1 MFTSIHNHT
10 ECSNLR
16 FADSTIKVESLI
28 DQAIE
33 LGYDGVC
40 ITDHEAISGHV
51 RFLKHYKELKEN
63 GKLPDGFKIGLGNEI
78 YLVDEKDVHV
88 ADGLATKCKYYHM
101 VLIAKDEIGHRQ
113 LRELSSSAW
122 EGYFKQGPAER
133 APTYKHKLKE
143 IVGKNKG
150 HLIASTACLG
160 GELAS
165 KILELKETNDPNIRD
180 EITDFLTFLRDTFGP
195 GNVFLEMQ
203 PRMHNEGL
211 DPHDQVIV
219 NRFIVRL
226 AEIFQMR
233 YIVSTDSHYLRKE
246 DRYVHEAFLNSDAT
260 KKGDRE
266 LSDFYETAYMMSE
279 KEVLRHL
286 ESHLESRQ
294 AKIAVDNTR
303 YIWNMLTEY
312 DLAHDVIVPTD
323 KHIPSEVTLRGIFDS
338 YPQYKYIQKFRNS
351 KDTQE
356 RYLLHL
362 IEEGFI
368 EKKQEFNETN
378 LARID
383 KELGTMWEVS
393 EKIHQRIAHYYV
405 LVRELIWKVMWPVSY
420 VGVARGS
427 VTGFYTCYLSG
438 ITQINPIEY
447 NLPDWRHLSTSRVEL
462 PDIDI
467 DTASSKRPLIFERMR
482 SYYGKENSLNT
493 LAFKTLTAKA
503 AINTACRG
511 LGINDDIARMLTTY
525 VPVERGMSWTLT
537 ECFEGNEEKGRAPV
551 TAFINEVNGYEHL
564 HLKDTMLQLEGLVNG
579 RSLHASAAYVFSN
592 GYVAQN
598 SLLRAP
604 NGTECTAFNMHDSDY
619 MGGLKL
625 DGLTIKG
632 LDKLQTAMNLL
643 VKAGVIEDQ
652 GSLKAT
658 YDKYIHPDVL
668 DYDNKEAWEKL
679 ARNKVNDIF
688 QFDTQVGRI
697 AAQKIKPEN
706 IVEMAAANSLMRLM
720 ASDGED
726 SPIDIYARHKQNI
739 NLWYD
744 EMREHGLSEADMEVM
759 KDHLGVSYG
768 VAATQE
774 EMMILV
780 MDERISGFTETEA
793 NKLRKGVAKKVRTI
807 IDDCKEMFFEKGKA
821 LGTSDALLHYVWDV
835 QIHRQLGYSFSA
847 NHTTPYSV
855 IGFQELHLAE
865 KYGALYWNTACLT
878 VNAGADTD
886 NDSNDVTNY
895 GKIAKAIGN
904 LTSAGQKIMP
914 PDINKARFDFWP
926 DKATNSI
933 IYSLKALR
941 GVGDDQANCI
951 IENRPYRSFKEF
963 LEKTGE
969 VVKPAS
975 VIALIKAG
983 AFDEFEPDRRR
994 LMKEFLTPL
1003 ANTVSKLTM
1012 AHVPELRALGVIVV
1026 DNYRLPLTADA
1037 YLRYVK
1043 SQPPAIYD
1051 EKANKRWRY
1060 VAGPKGDE
1068 DFFMNNVAREIKAK
1082 DAVTTYEDGYTIV
1095 RESILESAIK
1105 RITKPFRERVL
1116 KDPLI
1121 LETLN
1126 NARIHAFLQE
1136 KAPGSISAWEMDSM
1150 CFYFG
1155 DHELQKLNTDLYNI
1169 SDFNDLPEHPIE
1181 HTMTR
1186 GKRTYKVKEMS
1197 TIAGTVIDRNKN
1209 KHMVT
1214 ILTTTGV
1221 VTLKFY
1227 KDSFI
1232 HFDQQLSE
1240 IVNGEKKVL
1249 EKSWFSHGNK
1259 LIVHGFRSEDMFIVR
1274 QEKTQSGTTIPAVKL
1289 ITSINPKTGAIQTKN
1304 YRDDPTEVVNC

>member
-1 MFTSIHNHT
+1 
-10 ECSNLR
+10 
-16 FADSTIKVESLI
+16 
-28 DQAIE
+28 
-33 LGYDGVC
+33 
-40 ITDHEAISGHV
+40 
-51 RFLKHYKELKEN
+51 
-63 GKLPDGFKIGLGNEI
+63 
-78 YLVDEKDVHV
+78 
-88 ADGLATKCKYYHM
+88 
-101 VLIAKDEIGHRQ
+101 
-113 LRELSSSAW
+113 
-122 EGYFKQGPAER
+122 
-133 APTYKHKLKE
+133 
-143 IVGKNKG
+143 
-150 HLIASTACLG
+150 
-160 GELAS
+160 
-165 KILELKETNDPNIRD
+165 
-180 EITDFLTFLRDTFGP
+180 
-195 GNVFLEMQ
+195 
-203 PRMHNEGL
+203 
-211 DPHDQVIV
+211 
-219 NRFIVRL
+219 
-226 AEIFQMR
+226 
-233 YIVSTDSHYLRKE
+233 
-246 DRYVHEAFLNSDAT
+246 
-260 KKGDRE
+260 
-266 LSDFYETAYMMSE
+266 
-279 KEVLRHL
+279 
-286 ESHLESRQ
+286 
-294 AKIAVDNTR
+294 
-303 YIWNMLTEY
+303 
-312 DLAHDVIVPTD
+312 
-323 KHIPSEVTLRGIFDS
+323 
-338 YPQYKYIQKFRNS
+338 
-351 KDTQE
+351 
-356 RYLLHL
+356 
-362 IEEGFI
+362 
-368 EKKQEFNETN
+368 
-378 LARID
+378 
-383 KELGTMWEVS
+383 
-393 EKIHQRIAHYYV
+393 
-405 LVRELIWKVMWPVSY
+405 
-420 VGVARGS
+420 
-427 VTGFYTCYLSG
+427 
-438 ITQINPIEY
+438 
-447 NLPDWRHLSTSRVEL
+447 
-462 PDIDI
+462 
-467 DTASSKRPLIFERMR
+467 MR

-564 HLKDTMLQLEGLVNG
+564 HLKDTMLQLEGLING
-579 RSLHASAAYVFSN
+579 RSLHASAAYVFSR
-592 GYVAQN
+592 GYAAQN
-598 SLLRAP
+598 SLMRAP

-625 DGLTIKG
+625 DALTIKG

-679 ARNKVNDIF
+679 ARNEVNDIF
-688 QFDTQVGRI
+688 QFDTQVGRV

-720 ASDGED
+720 ASDGAEA
-726 SPIDIYARHKQNI
+726 PIDTYVRYKNNI
-739 NLWYD
+739 ELWYE
-744 EMREHGLSEADMEVM
+744 EMRSYGLSEEEMNIM
-759 KDHLGVSYG
+759 KEHLGSSYG
-768 VAATQE
+768 VAAVQE
-774 EMMILV
+774 EIMLLS
-780 MDERISGFTETEA
+780 MDDRISGFSVKEA
-793 NKLRKGVAKKVRTI
+793 NVLRKSIAKKVEKI
-807 IDDCKEMFFEKGKA
+807 YLECKEMFFEKGKA
-821 LGTSDALLHYVWDV
+821 LGTSDALLRYVWDV
-835 QIHRQLGYSFSA
+835 QVQRQRNYSFSI

-926 DKATNSI
+926 DKSTNSI

-963 LEKTGE
+963 LEKTGD

-975 VIALIKAG
+975 VIALIKSG
-983 AFDEFEPDRRR
+983 AFDEFESDRRK
-994 LMKEFLTPL
+994 LMREYLTPL
-1003 ANTVSKLTM
+1003 ANTVTKLTM
-1012 AHVPELRALGVIVV
+1012 AHVPELRDLGLIVV

-1037 YLRYVK
+1037 YLRYIK
-1043 SQPPAIYD
+1043 SQPPAIND
-1051 EKANKRWRY
+1051 EKACKRWRY

-1068 DFFMNNVAREIKAK
+1068 DFFTNNIAREIKAK
-1082 DAVTTYEDGYTIV
+1082 DAIMTYEDGYTIV
-1095 RESILESAIK
+1095 RESILEGAIK
-1105 RITKPFRERVL
+1105 RVMKPFTERVL
-1116 KDPLI
+1116 KDPLV

-1126 NARIHAFLQE
+1126 NARIKAFLQE
-1136 KAPGSISAWEMDSM
+1136 KAPGSVSAWEMDSM

-1155 DHELQKLNTDLYNI
+1155 DHELQSLNTELYNI
-1169 SDFNDLPEHPIE
+1169 SDFNNLPEHPVE
-1181 HTMTR
+1181 HTVTR
-1186 GKRTYKVKEMS
+1186 GNRSFKMKEMS

-1240 IVNGEKKVL
+1240 IVDGKKTVL

-1289 ITSINPKTGAIQTKN
+1289 ITSINPKNGAVQTKN
-1304 YRDDPTEVVNC
+1304 YRDEPEEVMV